1 MKKFFRSVLAVSTLT
16 MLMTSCSFLNP
27 GPVPEDI
34 IGDQPGELQAKIN
47 ELLDQAG
54 TDSTK
59 VEFAEISSSFL
70 YSPGDNT
77 ANVHVQIIS
86 PDDKNKMVQYS
97 WSDMKDRRNMCEKFD
112 LTVSTF
118 LDNDVVD
125 SYDGYKEMLFTYD
138 DARKYLNNLPTYCKE
153 ALEASGYKD
162 NGYINNF
169 TMSNKQIIISVKH
182 KDGGFHKTYNISKDG
197 KHIVIPE

>member
-1 MKKFFRSVLAVSTLT
+1 

-70 YSPGDNT
+70 YNPGDNT

-162 NGYINNF
+162 NGYIDNF

-182 KDGGFHKTYNISKDG
+182 KDGGFYKTYNISKDG
-197 KHIVIPE
+197 EHIVIPE

>member
-138 DARKYLNNLPTYCKE
+138 DARKYLNNLS
-153 ALEASGYKD
+153 L
-162 NGYINNF
+162 I
-169 TMSNKQIIISVKH
+169 
-182 KDGGFHKTYNISKDG
+182 
-197 KHIVIPE
+197 HI